1 MNNAAVYLPPA
12 GIVLGLLF
20 LWCSMRL
27 RRKRRLIDDLPTAKT
42 QGVFIGLVELKGTA
56 EVATPLTAYLS
67 GQRCVHYAYH
77 VDEHWS
83 RDVTETYTDKEG
95 NTQTRTKH
103 ESGWTTV
110 ARGGQTEDF
119 YLQDDTGTV
128 LVRPA
133 GAKLESA
140 GFFDETCERLNPL
153 YYSKGPM
160 QWIADSDHRRRFVE
174 TGIALHAPLYL
185 VGQARE
191 RADVVAPEIAADKE
205 APMFLISTRS
215 EAKVRAG
222 FGQAIWA
229 LLLLGLV
236 AFPAGFAVR
245 DHALHQPLA
254 AGWPHYAGLA
264 ALYLV
269 LTALGWVWMAF
280 NSLVG
285 LRNRV
290 RTAWSLIDVQL
301 KRRHDLI
308 PRLVETVAAL
318 RTHEA
323 STQTAV
329 ATLRNQLTA
338 TPPGVAGPDFSGCA
352 PTLRAIA
359 EAYPN
364 LKSDT
369 AFLRLQKEL
378 VETEQ
383 RIALARSYFNDIAT
397 FFNTRLEIVP
407 DRWIA
412 ALGRM
417 QPQALLAAAD
427 FERAA
432 VQVKLAE

>member
-20 LWCSMRL
+20 LWGSMRL

-56 EVATPLTAYLS
+56 EIAAPITAYLS

-83 RDVTETYTDKEG
+83 RTVTETYTDKDG
-95 NTQTRTKH
+95 NTQTRTKQ
-103 ESGWTTV
+103 ESGWKTV
-110 ARGGQTEDF
+110 ASGGQTEDF

-133 GAKLESA
+133 GAKLEST
-140 GFFDETCERLNPL
+140 GFFDETCDRLNPL

-205 APMFLISTRS
+205 APMFLISTRT
-215 EAKVRAG
+215 EEKVRAG
-222 FGQAIWA
+222 LGRGIWA
-229 LLLLGLV
+229 LMLLGLA
-236 AFPAGFAVR
+236 AFPAGFAIR
-245 DHALHQPLA
+245 NGALHQPLA
-254 AGWPHYAGLA
+254 GCWPQYAGLA
-264 ALYLV
+264 AGYLA
-269 LTALGWVWMAF
+269 LTALGWMWMAF

-290 RTAWSLIDVQL
+290 RSAWSLIDVQL

-323 STQTAV
+323 GTQTAL
-329 ATLRNQLTA
+329 AALRGQLTA

-352 PTLRAIA
+352 PALRAVA

-369 AFLRLQKEL
+369 AFLALQQQL

-383 RIALARSYFNDIAT
+383 RVALARAYFNDIAT

-432 VQVKLAE
+432 VQIKLAE

>member
-1 MNNAAVYLPPA
+1 
-12 GIVLGLLF
+12 
-20 LWCSMRL
+20 
-27 RRKRRLIDDLPTAKT
+27 
-42 QGVFIGLVELKGTA
+42 
-56 EVATPLTAYLS
+56 
-67 GQRCVHYAYH
+67 
-77 VDEHWS
+77 
-83 RDVTETYTDKEG
+83 
-95 NTQTRTKH
+95 
-103 ESGWTTV
+103 
-110 ARGGQTEDF
+110 
-119 YLQDDTGTV
+119 
-128 LVRPA
+128 
-133 GAKLESA
+133 
-140 GFFDETCERLNPL
+140 
-153 YYSKGPM
+153 
-160 QWIADSDHRRRFVE
+160 
-174 TGIALHAPLYL
+174 
-185 VGQARE
+185 
-191 RADVVAPEIAADKE
+191 
-205 APMFLISTRS
+205 
-215 EAKVRAG
+215 
-222 FGQAIWA
+222 
-229 LLLLGLV
+229 
-236 AFPAGFAVR
+236 
-245 DHALHQPLA
+245 
-254 AGWPHYAGLA
+254 
-264 ALYLV
+264 
-269 LTALGWVWMAF
+269 MAF

-308 PRLVETVAAL
+308 PRLVETVGAL